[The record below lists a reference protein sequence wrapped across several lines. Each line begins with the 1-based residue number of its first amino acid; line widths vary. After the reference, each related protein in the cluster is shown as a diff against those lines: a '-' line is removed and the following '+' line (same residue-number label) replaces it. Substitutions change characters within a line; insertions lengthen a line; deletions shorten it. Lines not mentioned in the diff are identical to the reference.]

1 MDENNQY
8 GMAITKPLP
17 FDCIKRKENPPNLVE
32 FSRILDNLC
41 HGDNIGHLFII
52 DIKFHNVN
60 PQNIIVQ
67 RIISTNI

>member
-41 HGDNIGHLFII
+41 HGDSIGHLFII
-52 DIKFHNVN
+52 DIKFHDVN

-67 RIISTNI
+67 